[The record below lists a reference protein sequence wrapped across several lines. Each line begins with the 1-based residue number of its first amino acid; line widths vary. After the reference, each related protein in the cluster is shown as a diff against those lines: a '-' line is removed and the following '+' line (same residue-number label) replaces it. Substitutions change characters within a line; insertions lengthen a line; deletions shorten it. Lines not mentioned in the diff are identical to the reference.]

1 MNRYKWIII
10 VIILQIIAALYLGMQ
25 LSDDVKIPSHWN
37 IKGEIDGYMGK
48 WTGILLFPGINIFL
62 LLLMYF
68 LPAYSARYKDREE
81 QFDKIIPRVTFI
93 IVFFFAVIHLYTIL
107 LANGVF
113 EPDGKY
119 ILALI
124 GLMFILLGNL
134 LPKIPSN
141 FIAGI
146 RTPWTLSSETVWRK
160 THRVGGV
167 CFILAGAIMI
177 VIPMIFKGSQSA
189 FIITFI
195 LLMVTILYSVV
206 YSFISFKGVQK
217 K

>member
-1 MNRYKWIII
+1 MNRFKWVII
-10 VIILQIIAALYLGMQ
+10 VIILQIITAFYLGLQ
-25 LSDDVKIPSHWN
+25 LADDVKIPSHWN
-37 IKGEIDGYMGK
+37 IRGEIDGYMGK
-48 WTGILLFPGINIFL
+48 WTGILLFPGLNIFIF
-62 LLLMYF
+62 LLMYF
-68 LPAYSARYKDREE
+68 LPVYSARYKDHEE
-81 QFDKIIPRVTFI
+81 QFDKILPWFTLI
-93 IVFFFAVIHLYTIL
+93 IVFFFAAIHLYTIL
-107 LANGVF
+107 LAKGVF
-113 EPDGKY
+113 EPNGEC

-146 RTPWTLSSETVWRK
+146 RTPWTLSSEIVWRK

-167 CFILAGAIMI
+167 CFILAGLIMV
-177 VIPMIFKGSQSA
+177 VIPLIFKGSQSV

-195 LLMVTILYSVV
+195 LLMSTILYSVI
-206 YSFISFKGVQK
+206 YSYMLFKREQK